1 MNRKNKLDIKANGY
15 DLNFE
20 AVFNLTFD
28 NYKKL
33 RTQLMILFFNSNWFI
48 CCWSHILFWN

>member
-1 MNRKNKLDIKANGY
+1 MNRKNQIEALANGY

-33 RTQLMILFFNSNWFI
+33 L
-48 CCWSHILFWN
+48 